1 MGMLIEGRW
10 QDVDRMARKGA
21 FVRRDSA
28 FRRFVTSDGSSG
40 FPAEPG
46 RYHLYVSLA
55 CPWASRAVVV
65 RALKRLE
72 PVIGMTVV
80 SPDMLENGWTFEG
93 GHDPLTGSRY
103 LYELYRAADPTH
115 TGPVTVPVLWDTRE
129 RTIVNNESS
138 EIIRMLNQAFDAW
151 GDRGVDLYPAPLAAE
166 IDALNARIYGAVN
179 NGVYKA
185 GFATTQAA
193 YDDAVV
199 PLFAVLD
206 ELDERLSVR
215 RFLTGPDFTEAD
227 VRLFTTLVR
236 FDLVYYGHFKCNI
249 RQIRDY
255 PNLDGW
261 LRDVY
266 QWPGIAGT
274 VDLAQIK
281 RHYYGSQRWVNPTG
295 IIPAGPSVDLTA
307 PHGRQH
313 LEGEAG
319 QGHAQHPDRWP

>member
-1 MGMLIEGRW
+1 MGLLIEGRW

-28 FRRFVTSDGSSG
+28 FRDFVEAGASR

-55 CPWASRAVVV
+55 CPWASRAVIV
-65 RALKRLE
+65 RKLKRLDQA
-72 PVIGMTVV
+72 VGMTVV

-93 GHDPLTGSRY
+93 GPDPLTGFRY
-103 LYELYRAADPTH
+103 LYELYAAADPAY
-115 TGPVTVPVLWDTRE
+115 TGAATVPVLWDTDT

-138 EIIRMLNQAFDAW
+138 EIIRMLNHAFDAW
-151 GDRGVDLYPAPLAAE
+151 GDPDVDLYPAGLAPE

-185 GFATTQAA
+185 GFATAQAA
-193 YDDAVV
+193 YEEAVL
-199 PLFAVLD
+199 PLFAMLD
-206 ELDERLSVR
+206 ELNERLAAQ
-215 RFLTGPDFTEAD
+215 RFLVGRQVTEAD
-227 VRLFTTLVR
+227 IRLFTTLVR
-236 FDLVYYGHFKCNI
+236 FDLVYYSHFKCNI
-249 RQIRDY
+249 RQLRDY
-255 PNLDGW
+255 PNLEGW

-266 QWPGIAGT
+266 QTPGVAET

-295 IIPAGPSVDLTA
+295 IIPVGPDVDLTA
-307 PHGRQH
+307 PHGRQR
-313 LEGEAG
+313 L
-319 QGHAQHPDRWP
+319 

>member
-1 MGMLIEGRW
+1 MGMLVDGRW
-10 QDVDRMARKGA
+10 QDIGRNARQGD

-28 FRRFVTSDGSSG
+28 FRRFVTADGASG

-55 CPWASRAVVV
+55 CPWASRTVIV
-65 RALKRLE
+65 RRLKRLE
-72 PVIGMTVV
+72 RVIGMTVT
-80 SPDMLENGWTFEG
+80 SPDMLEHGWTFGANPE
-93 GHDPLTGSRY
+93 PLTGARY
-103 LYELYRAADPTH
+103 LYEIYAAADPDY
-115 TGPVTVPVLWDTRE
+115 TGSVTVPVLWDTQT

-138 EIIRMLNQAFDAW
+138 EIIRMLNRAFDAW
-151 GDRGVDLYPAPLAAE
+151 GDAGVDLYPARLAPE
-166 IDALNARIYGAVN
+166 IDALNARIYDAVN

-193 YDDAVV
+193 YEEAVV
-199 PLFAVLD
+199 SLFAMLD
-206 ELDERLSVR
+206 ELDERLATR
-215 RFLTGPDFTEAD
+215 RFLLGPQITETD
-227 VRLFTTLVR
+227 IRLFTTAVR

-249 RQIRDY
+249 CQLRDY
-255 PNLDGW
+255 ANLEGW

-266 QWPGIAGT
+266 QWPGIAAT

-295 IIPAGPSVDLTA
+295 IIPVGPSVDLTA

-313 LEGEAG
+313 L
-319 QGHAQHPDRWP
+319 